1 MSYVVSVGYDTVER
15 RYFVISSD
23 ISGLNIEAGTFEE
36 FVEAAR
42 DAAPDLIAD
51 RTGES
56 EIRFEREVILA

>member
-1 MSYVVSVGYDTVER
+1 VSYVVSVGYDTVER

>member
-23 ISGLNIEAGTFEE
+23 IPGLNIEAATFEE

-56 EIRFEREVILA
+56 KIRFEREVVLA